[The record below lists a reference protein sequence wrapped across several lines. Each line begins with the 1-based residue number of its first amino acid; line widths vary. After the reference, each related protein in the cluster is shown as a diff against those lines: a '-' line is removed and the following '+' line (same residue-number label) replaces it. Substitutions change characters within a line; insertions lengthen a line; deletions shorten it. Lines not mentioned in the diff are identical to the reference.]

1 MSAKMSAGEPSMIGL
16 PTRTIKWIGILG
28 LLLPMIFLSIFPL
41 LVMLST
47 SFKTSQEVYIPPP
60 TFLPRNATI
69 QNYFDI
75 WQVVPLGTYFWNSL
89 LIGLGSTVASLF
101 LAIPAAYALARYRF
115 VGKNLYILFLL
126 GIQMFPPIVLILGLF
141 RVVAGLNLLDNLFTI
156 VILNGIFSLS
166 FNTWMLMGYFAS
178 IPPEIEEAAMMDG
191 NSRVSAMIRMVMPLS
206 WPGLVAVGIF
216 SFMNGWNEFT
226 LPLTFL
232 RSQDK
237 LPLTIGL
244 FKFVTRF
251 KVEWHQ
257 LMAASLLATIVV
269 IVLFMIVQEQ
279 LTRGMVT
286 VSEK

>member
-1 MSAKMSAGEPSMIGL
+1 ML
-16 PTRTIKWIGILG
+16 TTRTLKFAGIIGFLIPL
-28 LLLPMIFLSIFPL
+28 IFVSIFPL
-41 LVMLST
+41 LVMIST

-60 TFLPRNATI
+60 TFLPRAPTV

-75 WQVVPLGTYFWNSL
+75 WQVVPLGGYFRNSL
-89 LIGLGSTVASLF
+89 LIGLGSTVASLA
-101 LAIPAAYALARYRF
+101 LAIPAAYALARFRF
-115 VGKNLYILFLL
+115 VGKNLYVLFLL

-141 RVVAGLNLLDNLFTI
+141 RVVAGLNLLDNLLTL
-156 VILNGIFSLS
+156 VVLNGIFSLS
-166 FNTWMLMGYFAS
+166 FNTWMLMGYFMT

-191 NSRVSAMIRMVMPLS
+191 NSRSGAMLRMIMPLS
-206 WPGLVAVGIF
+206 WPGITAVGIF

-257 LMAASLLATIVV
+257 LMAASLLATLVVV
-269 IVLFMIVQEQ
+269 ILFMLVQEQ
-279 LTRGMVT
+279 LTRGMVAI
-286 VSEK
+286 SEK

>member
-1 MSAKMSAGEPSMIGL
+1 MHETQGTL
-16 PTRTIKWIGILG
+16 TTRTLKLVGIFG
-28 LLLPMIFLSIFPL
+28 LLIPMIFISIFPL
-41 LVMLST
+41 LVMIST

-60 TFLPRNATI
+60 TFMPRTPTI

-75 WQVVPLGTYFWNSL
+75 WKVVPLGTYFWNSL
-89 LIGLGSTVASLF
+89 LIGLGSTVASLL

-115 VGKNLYILFLL
+115 VGKHLYILFLL

-141 RVVAGLNLLDNLFTI
+141 RLVASLDMLDSLVTI
-156 VILNGIFSLS
+156 VVLNAIFSLS
-166 FNTWMLMGYFAS
+166 FNTWMLMGYFMT

-191 NSRVSAMIRMVMPLS
+191 NSRVGAIGRMVMPLS
-206 WPGLVAVGIF
+206 WPGVVAVGIF

-232 RSQDK
+232 QSQEK

-257 LMAASLLATIVV
+257 LMAASMLATIVV
-269 IVLFMIVQEQ
+269 VILFMLVQEQ
-279 LTRGMVT
+279 LTRGMVA

>member
-1 MSAKMSAGEPSMIGL
+1 MIKENQTAL
-16 PTRTIKWIGILG
+16 STRTLKIVGIFG
-28 LLLPMIFLSIFPL
+28 LLIPVIFVSIFPL
-41 LVMLST
+41 LVMIST

-60 TFLPRNATI
+60 TFLPRAPTV
-69 QNYFDI
+69 QNYVDI
-75 WQVVPLGTYFWNSL
+75 WKVVPLSTYFWNSL
-89 LIGLGSTVASLF
+89 LIGLGSTLASLV
-101 LAIPAAYALARYRF
+101 LAVPAAYALARYRF
-115 VGKNLYILFLL
+115 VGKNLYVLFLL

-141 RVVAGLNLLDNLFTI
+141 RLVASLNMLDNLLTI
-156 VILNGIFSLS
+156 VVLNGIFSLS
-166 FNTWMLMGYFAS
+166 FNTWMLMGYFMT

-191 NSRVSAMIRMVMPLS
+191 NSRVGAMLRMVMPLS
-206 WPGLVAVGIF
+206 WPGLVAVAIF

-232 RSQDK
+232 QSQEK

-269 IVLFMIVQEQ
+269 VVLFMLVQEQ
-279 LTRGMVT
+279 LTRGMVA

>member
-1 MSAKMSAGEPSMIGL
+1 MIT
-16 PTRTIKWIGILG
+16 TRTLKLAGIVGFLI
-28 LLLPMIFLSIFPL
+28 PMAFVSIFPL
-41 LVMLST
+41 LVMIST

-60 TFLPRNATI
+60 TFLPRAPTV
-69 QNYFDI
+69 QNYVDI

-89 LIGLGSTVASLF
+89 LIGLGSTMASLV
-101 LAIPAAYALARYRF
+101 LAVPAAYALARFRF
-115 VGKNLYILFLL
+115 VGKNLYVLFLL

-141 RVVAGLNLLDNLFTI
+141 RVVAGLNLLDNLVTL
-156 VILNGIFSLS
+156 VVLNAVFSLS
-166 FNTWMLMGYFAS
+166 FNTWMLMGYFMT

-191 NSRVSAMIRMVMPLS
+191 NSRVGAMVRMVMPLS
-206 WPGLVAVGIF
+206 WPGLTAVGIF
-216 SFMNGWNEFT
+216 SFLNGWNEFT

-257 LMAASLLATIVV
+257 LMAASFLATLVVV
-269 IVLFMIVQEQ
+269 ILFMIVQEQ
-279 LTRGMVT
+279 LTRGMVAI
-286 VSEK
+286 SEK

>member
-1 MSAKMSAGEPSMIGL
+1 ML
-16 PTRTIKWIGILG
+16 TTRTLKFAGIIG
-28 LLLPMIFLSIFPL
+28 FLIPLAFVSIFPL
-41 LVMLST
+41 LVMIST

-60 TFLPRNATI
+60 TFMPRAPTI

-89 LIGLGSTVASLF
+89 LIGLGSTVASLA
-101 LAIPAAYALARYRF
+101 LAIPAAYALARFRF
-115 VGKNLYILFLL
+115 VGKHLYVLFLL

-141 RVVAGLNLLDNLFTI
+141 RVVAGLNLLDNLLTL
-156 VILNGIFSLS
+156 VVLNAIFSLS
-166 FNTWMLMGYFAS
+166 FNTWMLMGYFMT

-191 NSRVSAMIRMVMPLS
+191 NSRFGAMLRMVMPLS
-206 WPGLVAVGIF
+206 WPGITAVGIF

-257 LMAASLLATIVV
+257 LMAASFLATLVV
-269 IVLFMIVQEQ
+269 VVLFMLVQEQ
-279 LTRGMVT
+279 LTRGMVAI
-286 VSEK
+286 SEK

>member
-1 MSAKMSAGEPSMIGL
+1 MIT
-16 PTRTIKWIGILG
+16 TRTLKLAGIIGFLI
-28 LLLPMIFLSIFPL
+28 PMAFVSIFPL
-41 LVMLST
+41 LVMIST

-60 TFLPRNATI
+60 TFLPRAPTV
-69 QNYFDI
+69 QNYADI

-89 LIGLGSTVASLF
+89 LIGLGSTVASLA
-101 LAIPAAYALARYRF
+101 LAVPAAYALARFRF
-115 VGKNLYILFLL
+115 VGKNLYVLFLL

-141 RVVAGLNLLDNLFTI
+141 RVVAGLNLLDNLVTL
-156 VILNGIFSLS
+156 VVLNAVFSLS
-166 FNTWMLMGYFAS
+166 FNTWMLMGYFMT

-191 NSRVSAMIRMVMPLS
+191 NSRVGAMVRMVMPLS
-206 WPGLVAVGIF
+206 WPGLTAVGIF
-216 SFMNGWNEFT
+216 SFLNGWNEFT

-257 LMAASLLATIVV
+257 LMAASFLATLVVV
-269 IVLFMIVQEQ
+269 ILFMIVQEQ
-279 LTRGMVT
+279 LTRGMVAI
-286 VSEK
+286 SEK

>member
-1 MSAKMSAGEPSMIGL
+1 MIT
-16 PTRTIKWIGILG
+16 TRTLKWAGIIGFLI
-28 LLLPMIFLSIFPL
+28 PMVFVSVFPL
-41 LVMLST
+41 LVMIST

-60 TFLPRNATI
+60 TFLPRTPTI

-75 WQVVPLGTYFWNSL
+75 WEVVPLGTYFWNSL
-89 LIGLGSTVASLF
+89 LIGLGSTVASLIF
-101 LAIPAAYALARYRF
+101 AIPAAYALARFRF
-115 VGKNLYILFLL
+115 VGKNLYVLFLL
-126 GIQMFPPIVLILGLF
+126 GIQMFPPVVLILGLF
-141 RVVAGLNLLDNLFTI
+141 RVVAGLNLLDNLITL
-156 VILNGIFSLS
+156 VVLNAIFSLS
-166 FNTWMLMGYFAS
+166 FNTWMLMGYFVS

-191 NSRVSAMIRMVMPLS
+191 NSRFGAMWRMIMPLS
-206 WPGLVAVGIF
+206 WPGITAVGIF

-232 RSQDK
+232 RSQDN

-257 LMAASLLATIVV
+257 LMAASLLATLVV

-279 LTRGMVT
+279 LTRGMVAI
-286 VSEK
+286 SEK

>member
-1 MSAKMSAGEPSMIGL
+1 MLTP
-16 PTRTIKWIGILG
+16 RTIKLVGIFG
-28 LLLPMIFLSIFPL
+28 LLIPVIFISIFPL
-41 LVMLST
+41 LVMIST

-60 TFLPRNATI
+60 TFLPRTPTL
-69 QNYFDI
+69 QNYADI
-75 WQVVPLGTYFWNSL
+75 WRVVPLGTYFWNSL
-89 LIGLGSTVASLF
+89 LIGLGSTVASLV

-115 VGKNLYILFLL
+115 VGKNLYVLFLL

-141 RVVAGLNLLDNLFTI
+141 RLVAGFNMVDSLLTI
-156 VILNGIFSLS
+156 VVLNAVFSLS
-166 FNTWMLMGYFAS
+166 FNTWMLMGYFMT

-191 NSRVSAMIRMVMPLS
+191 NSRIGAMLRMVMPLS
-206 WPGLVAVGIF
+206 WPGITAVGIF

-257 LMAASLLATIVV
+257 LMAASFLATLVVV
-269 IVLFMIVQEQ
+269 ILFMIVQEQ
-279 LTRGMVT
+279 LTRGMVAI
-286 VSEK
+286 SEK